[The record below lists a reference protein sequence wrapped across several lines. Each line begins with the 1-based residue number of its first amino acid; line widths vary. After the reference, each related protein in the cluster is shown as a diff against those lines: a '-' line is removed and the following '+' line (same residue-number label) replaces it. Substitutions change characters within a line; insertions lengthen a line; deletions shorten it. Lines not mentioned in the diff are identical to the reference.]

1 MLLVCQPPILL
12 SQVFS
17 HLPSLWS
24 HFCLLLAISHSG
36 CPVFHFLSAGHPLPP
51 QEASP
56 SLELRQKERVE
67 KSFTLFELSLPFPG
81 LLTPISS
88 SSLLLA
94 GSLGIFPNIL
104 TSILSCH
111 LEAGAALLQGSDR
124 SSFSFSSEGFC
135 CYLFHLFNP
144 LCRLYSF
151 CLRVARQ
158 NWLHQAS

>member
-1 MLLVCQPPILL
+1 MPAPHPALSGLL
-12 SQVFS
+12 SFAFS
-17 HLPSLWS
+17 L
-24 HFCLLLAISHSG
+24 
-36 CPVFHFLSAGHPLPP
+36 VTFLSVVGNKPLWVSCLSFPLSRPPLPP